1 MFDSVPS
8 VEYKRLE
15 EDKAGEQTDS
25 LEDLTV
31 SLNEK
36 QNTAP
41 VTNDSKD
48 ISAAKENLF
57 EYIDEDPFSVAGTES
72 GPVERVLEPPPRQG
86 SRDSRRRDL
95 CDACLDAGHLD
106 EVNGAALAFVRQQSE
121 GGKSTGRNTEEE
133 PEVKQLTLE
142 SLALEHNGRLKTLED
157 PETDQVSKKSFD
169 ITKNE
174 IPEPKESAEK
184 SVVRKPLVRQRSELG
199 DREEGA
205 KTNNQTS
212 FHQTDEPDQTKQETC
227 STDRDGQEA
236 GGDKER
242 EDPPNEISSKMSVTS
257 LASGESG
264 PTLSFSVDSLGW
276 CGGIVLS
283 SIIISH
289 PNGAQTPDPSHSS
302 VMETSFIFNPFYAF
316 PSRIKNPTLP
326 FELNNP
332 FGKHYRFPKMFQIAI
347 L

>member
-1 MFDSVPS
+1 M
-8 VEYKRLE
+8 
-15 EDKAGEQTDS
+15 
-25 LEDLTV
+25 EDLTV

-48 ISAAKENLF
+48 VTVAKENLF
-57 EYIDEDPFSVAGTES
+57 EFIDEDPFSVAGTES

-86 SRDSRRRDL
+86 SRDSKRRDL

-106 EVNGAALAFVRQQSE
+106 EVNGALAFVKQQSDE
-121 GGKSTGRNTEEE
+121 RKSTGGNTEEE

-142 SLALEHNGRLKTLED
+142 SLALEHNGRLKTSDD
-157 PETDQVSKKSFD
+157 PETDNVSKKSFD

-174 IPEPKESAEK
+174 ILEPKESSQK
-184 SVVRKPLVRQRSELG
+184 SVVRKPLVKQRSELG

-212 FHQTDEPDQTKQETC
+212 FHQTDEPDQTKPETC
-227 STDRDGQEA
+227 STDREGPDA

-257 LASGESG
+257 GESG

-276 CGGIVLS
+276 CDGIVLS
-283 SIIISH
+283 SR
-289 PNGAQTPDPSHSS
+289 PDPRPQSLISNGN
-302 VMETSFIFNPFYAF
+302 FFY
-316 PSRIKNPTLP
+316 L
-326 FELNNP
+326 
-332 FGKHYRFPKMFQIAI
+332 
-347 L
+347 